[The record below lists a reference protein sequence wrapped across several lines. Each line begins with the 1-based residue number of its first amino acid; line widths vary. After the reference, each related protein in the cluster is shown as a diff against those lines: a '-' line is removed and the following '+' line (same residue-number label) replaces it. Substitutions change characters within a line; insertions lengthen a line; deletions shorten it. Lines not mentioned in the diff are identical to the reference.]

1 MTHDQA
7 LSRALLAITRAGGRA
22 WRTEV
27 GNFRDPRGGWHRIGV
42 VGLADILGLCP
53 GGRALAVEVKTG
65 RGVQTTE
72 QLAFA
77 RMFAGMGGLFVLARY
92 ADGVDGSAT
101 ITAALIHS
109 RDKVPSR

>member
-1 MTHDQA
+1 MSHDQA
-7 LSRALLAITRAGGRA
+7 LARAMLAVTKAGGRA

-27 GNFRDPRGGWHRIGV
+27 GLFRDMRGHKHMIGV
-42 VGLADILGLCP
+42 KGMADILGLCP

-92 ADGVDGSAT
+92 ADDVDGDAT
-101 ITAALIHS
+101 IAAALS
-109 RDKVPSR
+109 AVA